1 MRLVNVN
8 TLEIEVFQGG
18 NFPKYAILSHT
29 WGPDE
34 ASLQQWT
41 NRLTRLRRMKSA
53 GFSKIRSACRQ
64 AFRDELSYLWADTVC
79 IDKSSS
85 AELSEAINSMYTWYE
100 KASVCYVFL
109 ADVTAR
115 PQGNLDTLDLVRQS
129 RWFTRGWT
137 LQELL
142 APSSVIFYSKEWTQL
157 GTKNAL
163 AVLISG
169 VTGIDEVCLQ
179 KKKRLEEYSIAQR
192 MAWAANRVTTR
203 EEDIAYCLLGI
214 FGISMPLLYGEGQ
227 KAFKRLQEEI
237 IKVSDD
243 HSILAFT
250 TELSEGTVFAHHP
263 SAFTRGRHI
272 HPNFAHKLTA
282 PFSMTNAGL
291 SITTPLIQTLSPY
304 WVLALLNC
312 VEIDPRQD
320 MRRSMIYLPL
330 FGKDNRFMRARTP
343 VSIICKTLSGT
354 TPYAQGTEIQD
365 LNRQTET
372 SYYISY
378 FNRVYNV
385 YGTEMD
391 IAMKG
396 FELGLGTRAPIGF
409 MIAFPRGMAGY
420 RLHSAYPPN
429 DLRLDISFFIQ
440 RAPWAEKQ
448 LYGPEVRGLLVF
460 EREHALTSR
469 FVGVYLAGSTVE
481 HKSEVSSCEWGCRI
495 VDIPDHFQP
504 KDSADVLKNI
514 EETEGTGKLP
524 WVRYHHS
531 GNAVVEANTHFKTS
545 GGEPCSDAVMVEIV
559 FDVDLLLQERQEVL
573 LIEQKIWRA
582 ITHSG

>member
-1 MRLVNVN
+1 MRLINVN
-8 TLEIEVFQGG
+8 TLEIEVFHGASV
-18 NFPKYAILSHT
+18 PKYAILSHT
-29 WGPDE
+29 WGPEE

-41 NRLTRLRRMKSA
+41 NRLTRFRKMKSA
-53 GFSKIRSACRQ
+53 GFSKIRSACKQ
-64 AFRDELSYLWADTVC
+64 ASLDELRYVWADTVC

-100 KASVCYVFL
+100 KATVCYVFL
-109 ADVTAR
+109 ADVVAR
-115 PQGNLDTLDLVRQS
+115 PQGPLDTLDLVRQS

-142 APSSVIFYSKEWTQL
+142 APSVIIFYSQEWTQL

-179 KKKRLEEYSIAQR
+179 KAKRLEEYSIAQR

-263 SAFTRGRHI
+263 SAFTKGRHI

-312 VEIDPRQD
+312 VEIDPRRD

-343 VSIICKTLSGT
+343 VSIICKTLGGT
-354 TPYAQGTEIQD
+354 SPYTSGTEIQD
-365 LNRQTET
+365 LNSRTES

-396 FELGLGTRAPIGF
+396 FEHGLGTRAPLGF

-420 RLHSAYPPN
+420 RLHSAYPPD
-429 DLRLDISFFIQ
+429 DLRPDTSFFIQ
-440 RAPWAEKQ
+440 RASRRDK
-448 LYGPEVRGLLVF
+448 LGFGPEVRGLLVF
-460 EREHALTSR
+460 EREHAGTSR
-469 FVGVYLAGSTVE
+469 FVGVYMAGYASE
-481 HKSEVSSCEWGCRI
+481 SNSEVIHCEWGCRI
-495 VDIPDHFQP
+495 VEIPDGFEQN
-504 KDSADVLKNI
+504 DSAKLLESI
-514 EETEGTGKLP
+514 QEGEKAGTHP
-524 WVRYHHS
+524 WVQYHHS
-531 GNAVVEANTHFKTS
+531 GNAVVEANTHFKTL

-559 FDVDLLLQERQEVL
+559 FDVDTLVQER
-573 LIEQKIWRA
+573 
-582 ITHSG
+582 